1 MNHRLFI
8 VLFSLFLSA
17 CSTLPEALQSHTPK
31 PMMTLQQLV
40 DDQGSGSDVR
50 LGGVIAK
57 VDNLQEKTRIEVVNM
72 PISSVGKPNIN
83 MEPKGRFV
91 VYLDGFVD
99 PVTYSEGRLMT
110 VVGKSAPDEE
120 GKVGEF
126 TQRFPVM
133 LGYGHQLWKIVERVI
148 INDVGSYHSP
158 CYGLYCRGSRYH
170 GSRQTGKITQ
180 EVTAQ

>member
-17 CSTLPEALQSHTPK
+17 CSTLPETLQSHTPE

-57 VDNLQEKTRIEVVNM
+57 VDNLQDRTRIEVVNL
-72 PISSVGKPNIN
+72 PISSVGKPTLNT
-83 MEPKGRFV
+83 EPKGRFV
-91 VYLDGFVD
+91 AYFNGFVD

-110 VVGKSAPDEE
+110 VVGNSAPDEE

-126 TQRFPVM
+126 IQRFPVI
-133 LGYGHQLWKIVERVI
+133 LGYGHQLWKIEERVI